1 MRFRNNY
8 LGLGFIISMFMVS
21 TSFAGTQNET
31 GEQLAPRETQKQKS
45 ESVEDK
51 GDAKTTRRPDFFDDV
66 TDFSKA
72 PEIEKVDGPSPSEI
86 IASIDRGARFLLN
99 TQNPDGSFG
108 SHVTKRTGEIYAPM
122 PGSHHAFRAAT
133 TALSISA
140 LLETKA
146 DDPAARDSIKAA
158 QAWMFEKLPNV
169 KRAQGDTIYNVWT
182 HAYAIQALVRLKK
195 MTGQTEED
203 LKTIDELMAGQI
215 KMLEKYESIDGGWG
229 YYDFVAQG
237 RKPTGS
243 SISFVNATVLIAFK
257 EAEEAGAKVPEKI
270 VKRAYAAIERQQK
283 PDFTYLYGEYLKNT
297 PMMGINRPGG
307 SLGRSQV
314 CNLAMRMW
322 GDVKITDNV
331 LKSWLY
337 RLYLRNGWLS
347 MGRKRPIPHESWMQ
361 VAGYFYYYGHYYA
374 GLTIDQ
380 LKPEDRDEYRNLLAS
395 IIIKHQEP
403 DGCWWD
409 YTLYSYHKQYG
420 TAFAMMTMQRCI
432 PEDELK
438 RITQEKVNEADEAA
452 NTPSK
457 TNQGK

>member
-1 MRFRNNY
+1 MRCRY
-8 LGLGFIISMFMVS
+8 RCLGLGFAIVMFCAS
-21 TSFAGTQNET
+21 PSFAGMQTEIDGQTTLEKTQE
-31 GEQLAPRETQKQKS
+31 QKS
-45 ESVEDK
+45 GDDDPESA
-51 GDAKTTRRPDFFDDV
+51 AKTTKRPDFFDDAL
-66 TDFSKA
+66 DFSKA
-72 PEIEKVDGPSPSEI
+72 PKVAKVDGPSPSEI
-86 IASIDRGARFLLN
+86 IASIDRGAQFLLE

-108 SHVTKRTGEIYAPM
+108 SHVSKRIGEIYAPL

-146 DDPAARDSIKAA
+146 DDPAVRESIMAA
-158 QAWMFEKLPNV
+158 QKWMFEKLPRV

-195 MTGQTEED
+195 MANQTEAD
-203 LKTIDELMAGQI
+203 LKTIDELLTGQI
-215 KMLEKYESIDGGWG
+215 KMLEKYESINGGWG

-257 EAEEAGAKVPEKI
+257 EAEEVGAEIPEKI
-270 VKRAYAAIERQQK
+270 VKRAYASIERQQK
-283 PDFTYLYGEYLKNT
+283 PDFTYLYGEYLKNV

-314 CNLAMRMW
+314 CNLAMRLW
-322 GDVKITDNV
+322 GDEKITDNV
-331 LKSWLY
+331 LKCWLY
-337 RLYLRNGWLS
+337 RLYLRNGWLG

-403 DGCWWD
+403 NGCWWD
-409 YTLYSYHKQYG
+409 YTLYSYHRQYG

-438 RITQEKVNEADEAA
+438 RIAQEKA
-452 NTPSK
+452 NNATQASG
-457 TNQGK
+457 NIE

>member
-1 MRFRNNY
+1 MKRRY
-8 LGLGFIISMFMVS
+8 RCLGLGFVISMLIVS
-21 TSFAGTQNET
+21 PSFAGMQTETDEQSAPQKTQ
-31 GEQLAPRETQKQKS
+31 EQTPA
-45 ESVEDK
+45 D
-51 GDAKTTRRPDFFDDV
+51 GDGNTDAARTRRPEFFDDA

-72 PEIEKVDGPSPSEI
+72 PKITKVDGPSPSEI
-86 IASIDRGARFLLN
+86 IASIDRGARFLIA

-108 SHVTKRTGEIYAPM
+108 SHVSKRTGEIFAPM

-146 DDPAARDSIKAA
+146 DDPAARESIKAA
-158 QAWMFEKLPNV
+158 QKWLFEKLPNV

-195 MTGQTEED
+195 MTEQTEED
-203 LKTIDELMAGQI
+203 LKTIDSLIAGQI
-215 KMLEKYESIDGGWG
+215 KMLERYETVNGGWG

-237 RKPTGS
+237 RRPTGA
-243 SISFVNATVLIAFK
+243 SISFVNATVLIALK
-257 EAEEAGAKVPEKI
+257 EAEEAGAEIPEKI
-270 VKRAYAAIERQQK
+270 VKRAYASTERQQK
-283 PDFTYLYGEYLKNT
+283 PDFTYLYGDYLKHA

-314 CNLAMRMW
+314 CNLAMRLW
-322 GDVKITDNV
+322 GDEKITDNV
-331 LKSWLY
+331 LKCWLY
-337 RLYLRNGWLS
+337 RLYLRNGWLD
-347 MGRKRPIPHESWMQ
+347 MGRKRPVPHEAWMQ

-403 DGCWWD
+403 NGCWWD
-409 YTLYSYHKQYG
+409 YTLYNYHRQYG
-420 TAFAMMTMQRCI
+420 TAFALMTMQRCI
-432 PEDELK
+432 PEDELN
-438 RITQEKVNEADEAA
+438 RIAQEKAKEE
-452 NTPSK
+452 
-457 TNQGK
+457 